1 MVLLPWLRRAENVV
15 EVPRAEVVV
24 RLAILMYF
32 AAAAGTVVITAG
44 RPARPGRYLRITV
57 PESRSALGATVRAE
71 ISPA

>member
-1 MVLLPWLRRAENVV
+1 M
-15 EVPRAEVVV
+15 PRAEVVV

-32 AAAAGTVVITAG
+32 AAAAGTVVTMAG
-44 RPARPGRYLRITV
+44 WPDRPGAYLRITV